1 MMKNKFRLVK
11 RRIEPY
17 LMVLPAMVFLFTFS
31 IYPMG
36 NLVYLSFTNWQVIT
50 PDLRF
55 VGFSNYQELFKS
67 RDFIKALANT
77 GTYTASMVILLLV
90 LALITAVWL
99 SKSNPLDR
107 FVQSTIFTPH
117 IISLVSVSM
126 VWMWLMD
133 YRVGFLNMILN
144 AFGFPSLK
152 WLDSSKT
159 AMLSIVIV
167 STWKSLGYYTLVL
180 ISSLKSI
187 PESIYEAAALDN
199 ASKFKVFYKITLP
212 MLSPQLFFLLIVITM
227 GSFKVF
233 DTVRI
238 MTNGGPAGS
247 TEVLAYFIYQQ
258 AFSNMRI
265 GYAAAGGTVLLL
277 ILIIMTVFYFKT
289 LSKKIHYQ

>member
-17 LMVLPAMVFLFTFS
+17 LMILPAMVFLFTFS

-144 AFGFPSLK
+144 AFGFPFLK

>member
-1 MMKNKFRLVK
+1 MMKSKFRLVK

-17 LMVLPAMVFLFTFS
+17 LMILPAMVFLFTFS